1 MCSAK
6 WLLHLYICIL
16 FGVKGW
22 HRWAMWP
29 EFKSGHRH
37 HHHVG
42 CFCWWFSSFLQEVFL
57 WVLWF
62 SLSSKTN
69 ISLFSI
75 HPGKLLCGCASCTCT
90 STCSYYWF
98 LYREVFKYMDL
109 RNTVAHRGHAANKNV
124 AATTKTTLGVHAG
137 LSLTF
142 VQLYWVLLFPS
153 VCGHTFLSLN
163 LLQLLLFT
171 GTIFFI
177 YCNNFM
183 FAAAIFI

>member
-1 MCSAK
+1 MCSAE

-29 EFKSGHRH
+29 EFKSAHRH

-62 SLSSKTN
+62 SPLLKNN
-69 ISLFSI
+69 ISLFPI

-90 STCSYYWF
+90 STCSSYYWL
-98 LYREVFKYMDL
+98 LYREIFKYMYL

-124 AATTKTTLGVHAG
+124 AAH
-137 LSLTF
+137 
-142 VQLYWVLLFPS
+142 
-153 VCGHTFLSLN
+153 
-163 LLQLLLFT
+163 
-171 GTIFFI
+171 
-177 YCNNFM
+177 
-183 FAAAIFI
+183 